1 MLFKGIHEDSGRNVS
16 INMDLPAPFHLPESI
31 VSLCRASESTSSE
44 SLPEVAKHI
53 VTSVVDAEVQSRS
66 NDEKVIWRYGQAIA
80 KFMGNSGFRE
90 KLSISEKDVL
100 ELDHLDEQYD
110 PEQVLSF
117 QLMHRSQLCSKLCQ
131 EDRVYFEKIHDPPY
145 FIGDFN
151 KARPTG
157 EMDLAVTVMLR
168 DLVWVDSEFFFAGP
182 TYYWHDQYLSEIVIR
197 KEGRRATLERLLYQQ
212 SVPGLDV
219 VYGDVVSY
227 HAGESPEVELLA
239 LSEVSRASNNARIAG
254 PDRLIVREGMGVVFE
269 TPVLMAYKRPF
280 LTRIYGFVIAF
291 KDDTRDDADPRYPVH
306 IKIRV
311 HLSKENIPTWLLS
324 ESRLKGSD
332 LLQTNL
338 ELTISES
345 YLVGVFSIWP
355 PCLFQGTCVPGPSEE
370 HINDRIVVGHLQI
383 LRRVEADKEGS
394 SVHTSDS
401 DSDKCEDEQG
411 IEKCA
416 SGGCGDASSEL
427 APHGAGGDSPVLP
440 IIKMFSGGAFIDV
453 YRVKPMTADVAFAYL
468 GRMQEFT
475 HADRPNVHLKTLLH
489 SFEQFAKEKTSKR
502 IKSIQ
507 NQRTFRPPVPG
518 RAVMLLLKTLPGANV
533 RQISLSN
540 KTMVVTIGEPSFLD
554 SMFSRKMS
562 EFDFRSEGFGMVR
575 LLGPVHFKWEMCL
588 SEDGCGPVE
597 GRMSVTVG
605 GWTELD
611 RFNIEAIK
619 QSSEAGHGARAAKR
633 ENPSKASG
641 RASKTEK
648 IAPAKVNNGRQV
660 GL

>member
-1 MLFKGIHEDSGRNVS
+1 MV
-16 INMDLPAPFHLPESI
+16 LPLGAWEQHGPHLPLDTDT
-31 VSLCRASESTSSE
+31 V
-44 SLPEVAKHI
+44 I

-338 ELTISES
+338 DS
-345 YLVGVFSIWP
+345 
-355 PCLFQGTCVPGPSEE
+355 LFP
-370 HINDRIVVGHLQI
+370 
-383 LRRVEADKEGS
+383 RV
-394 SVHTSDS
+394 
-401 DSDKCEDEQG
+401 
-411 IEKCA
+411 
-416 SGGCGDASSEL
+416 
-427 APHGAGGDSPVLP
+427 
-440 IIKMFSGGAFIDV
+440 
-453 YRVKPMTADVAFAYL
+453 
-468 GRMQEFT
+468 
-475 HADRPNVHLKTLLH
+475 TLLAC
-489 SFEQFAKEKTSKR
+489 SAYGSRVCFKALVFLDRVRSTSMTESLCVTCRFFAASKQMKRVLLSIPQTQTRTNVKTSR
-502 IKSIQ
+502 ASR
-507 NQRTFRPPVPG
+507 NVPV
-518 RAVMLLLKTLPGANV
+518 VD
-533 RQISLSN
+533 
-540 KTMVVTIGEPSFLD
+540 VVTRRRNSHLTVAEATAQSCPS
-554 SMFSRKMS
+554 
-562 EFDFRSEGFGMVR
+562 
-575 LLGPVHFKWEMCL
+575 
-588 SEDGCGPVE
+588 
-597 GRMSVTVG
+597 
-605 GWTELD
+605 
-611 RFNIEAIK
+611 
-619 QSSEAGHGARAAKR
+619 
-633 ENPSKASG
+633 
-641 RASKTEK
+641 
-648 IAPAKVNNGRQV
+648 
-660 GL
+660 